1 MCVCVF
7 FARLSSSR
15 CVPKGVVVAASA
27 SGESGLDRCGF
38 SFRRKNS
45 STFAAVKCLYGV
57 AEAGQVGSA
66 DGRGFL
72 SIFRRNRLPAKM
84 RDTSP
89 SGTVLRSDRF
99 AGKELS
105 EALEMFVEGGARR
118 EGDRKCF
125 VDKVDEQYEGK
136 NICHFT
142 VAAIS

>member
-1 MCVCVF
+1 MELP
-7 FARLSSSR
+7 RLVKWAAQMVGDFSR
-15 CVPKGVVVAASA
+15 FSQEIAS
-27 SGESGLDRCGF
+27 
-38 SFRRKNS
+38 
-45 STFAAVKCLYGV
+45 
-57 AEAGQVGSA
+57 
-66 DGRGFL
+66 
-72 SIFRRNRLPAKM
+72 PPKM